1 MVFYGDELVLQFIF
15 APYDSPARELCTP
28 ETGFVFVE
36 VFQ

>member
-15 APYDSPARELCTP
+15 APDDSLAKYLCTP

-36 VFQ
+36 IFQ